1 MYAFIYN
8 FVFCDFHMT
17 LCCTSLPCFC
27 VAGITSA
34 LYYPNLIL
42 QLGYWL
48 WMLGYCLIWIFDS
61 PNVDSKKEVLLKYI
75 WLLSL
80 RLWEFWTSGTWITQ
94 DTSIL
99 KRILY
104 WNASYCSGF
113 FWSQRIETQF
123 KEIWNKRALIGTL
136 NKEVQRFSL
145 FEAQLDSL
153 ARFW

>member
-1 MYAFIYN
+1 MLYVLAMFLCGRHYKCALLSKFNSSVRIL
-8 FVFCDFHMT
+8 T
-17 LCCTSLPCFC
+17 LDVGVLPY
-27 VAGITSA
+27 
-34 LYYPNLIL
+34 LNL
-42 QLGYWL
+42 
-48 WMLGYCLIWIFDS
+48 FDS